1 MFDNLRELSDTPLY
15 EEDQNEDD
23 GLLKELEEEDVSEAP
38 ARKSK
43 KRSGTFL
50 GMTASQRFL
59 VSVMLMFTV
68 LLLGLL
74 AMFVSGSMAIF

>member
-23 GLLKELEEEDVSEAP
+23 GLFKDLEEEEVSEAP
-38 ARKSK
+38 ARSK

-50 GMTASQRFL
+50 GMTAPQRFL

-74 AMFVSGSMAIF
+74 AMFASGSMAIF

>member
-1 MFDNLRELSDTPLY
+1 MFDNLRELSDTPPY

-23 GLLKELEEEDVSEAP
+23 GLFKDLEEEEPSEAP
-38 ARKSK
+38 AHK

-59 VSVMLMFTV
+59 ISVMLMFTV